1 MNQRRKITII
11 AYQPQS
17 DWIINKFQQTRMQ
30 YETSLLDIVYE
41 AVFTTPIFKLE
52 RENVDVLSIFYQ
64 HLAPAYVVRPSDMQV
79 SGGTAL
85 SDVRAKITLFRGNG
99 VLEVAADK
107 FSATFT
113 NAVGKDIETIQDCV
127 TISLSALAEWL
138 PTMTYRQHM
147 IRSAAHLSLLSDSP
161 SAADDFLNNLMGNK
175 MAFRAEDFGAS
186 KSHIGVK
193 AEFENPEE
201 KWIVSFD
208 VIRSW
213 MSGNMLFANSSAIYQ
228 GDSAMKTL
236 EDKAAHIRTVFNLLE
251 TTIGLEAKE

>member
-1 MNQRRKITII
+1 
-11 AYQPQS
+11 
-17 DWIINKFQQTRMQ
+17 MQ

-41 AVFTTPIFKLE
+41 AVFSTPIFKLA

-64 HLAPAYVVRPSDMQV
+64 HLAPGYLVRPSDMQV

-85 SDVRAKITLFRGNG
+85 SDVKAKITLFRGNG

-113 NAVGKDIETIQDCV
+113 NAVGEKDIETIKDCV
-127 TISLSALAEWL
+127 TISLNALAEWL
-138 PTMTYRQHM
+138 PTMTYREHV
-147 IRSAAHLSLLSDSP
+147 IRSAAHLSLLSDNP
-161 SAADDFLNNLMGNK
+161 TAADDFLNNFMSNK

-193 AEFENPEE
+193 AEFENPKE

-208 VIRSW
+208 VFRSW
-213 MSGNMLFANSSAIYQ
+213 IGGNMLIANSSAIYQ

-236 EDKAAHIRTVFNLLE
+236 EDKAAHIQTVFNSFL